1 MHTVVFEI
9 ERERAV
15 SRRACDVRQFSSN
28 SVYRVRR
35 RRRRKKN
42 DRERRER
49 EREKDRFSL
58 PFFAHFA
65 FLHLLSSRNVLGV
78 TAAVVSSKEYRQ
90 QSTHDLCCCC
100 YCCPYYIVK
109 NKIEKEKRQRV
120 KERSF
125 KFNRFFSNKI
135 HKNLNNSMSSSFFC
149 FFTWKDSV

>member
-9 ERERAV
+9 ERERERAV

-35 RRRRKKN
+35 RKKN
-42 DRERRER
+42 DRERREGR

-58 PFFAHFA
+58 PFFTHFA

-109 NKIEKEKRQRV
+109 NKIEREK
-120 KERSF
+120 KERTNERERD
-125 KFNRFFSNKI
+125 KE
-135 HKNLNNSMSSSFFC
+135 
-149 FFTWKDSV
+149 